1 MSWNPQTINMVASP
15 VYIGLAVT
23 SHNAAAVTTAEFSG
37 VAMTGTI
44 TGSWDAQAI
53 GVAQGSNTPGPL
65 YVLVQD
71 SAGKSNI
78 VNHPDPAATT
88 TASWQPW
95 RIPLSVFTSAGVK
108 MTNVKKMV
116 IGVGDRASPKADGA
130 GMLYLD
136 DIGFGRPAAT
146 K

>member
-1 MSWNPQTINMVASP
+1 
-15 VYIGLAVT
+15 
-23 SHNAAAVTTAEFSG
+23 
-37 VAMTGTI
+37 
-44 TGSWDAQAI
+44 
-53 GVAQGSNTPGPL
+53 
-65 YVLVQD
+65 
-71 SAGKSNI
+71 
-78 VNHPDPAATT
+78 
-88 TASWQPW
+88 
-95 RIPLSVFTSAGVK
+95 VFTSAGVK